1 MKLEL
6 NVSSIDFRNFNKN
19 CTLDLPDHHRLGS
32 AFVLRAD
39 CSLGAGWLAGTI
51 AIIAR
56 QG

>member
-1 MKLEL
+1 MSPVLIFA
-6 NVSSIDFRNFNKN
+6 SSTETALF
-19 CTLDLPDHHRLGS
+19 DLPDCHRLGS